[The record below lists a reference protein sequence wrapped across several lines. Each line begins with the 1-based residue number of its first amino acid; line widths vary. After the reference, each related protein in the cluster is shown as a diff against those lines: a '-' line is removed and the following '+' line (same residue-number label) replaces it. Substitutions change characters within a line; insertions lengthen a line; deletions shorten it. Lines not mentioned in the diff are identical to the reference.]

1 MMYKVNG
8 KIKLANGEIEEH
20 SVDYIDSE
28 EELEDTVCELAMLAV
43 IKGGCLIQPVEV
55 EEY

>member
-8 KIKLANGEIEEH
+8 KIKLKNGEIEEH
-20 SVDYIDSE
+20 LIDYIDSE
-28 EELEDTVCELAMLAV
+28 EELEDTICELAMLAV
-43 IKGGCLIQPVEV
+43 IKGGRLIQPVEI